1 MWQWS
6 AGRSLRRGTSPT
18 DRHPRWVGH
27 GRTFACYRGFDPE
40 RFCSWT
46 IQKTSGEFAGY
57 PVTIFFLVEDYPKK
71 KDAPQEET
79 WIVTTDLS
87 LSPEEAREA
96 AHLRW
101 HIENN
106 VLNQIR
112 AGIKP
117 TLKNLCSQLDEVL
130 PPFFGRLLACSM
142 INSFPARPSLCLTTG
157 WEISEIHPP
166 ILTSSMKCV
175 Y

>member
-57 PVTIFFLVEDYPKK
+57 
-71 KDAPQEET
+71 
-79 WIVTTDLS
+79 
-87 LSPEEAREA
+87 PEEAREA